1 MRAHC
6 SVRLS
11 GSISRNWV
19 TPCGRFITGK
29 PMSHLMRGRVALRM
43 RARAKAEGEGGA
55 AGKALMVG

>member
-29 PMSHLMRGRVALRM
+29 PMSHLMRGRVALRVRVKRRV
-43 RARAKAEGEGGA
+43 RARAGLRAR
-55 AGKALMVG
+55 L